1 MKMLDEGHSSHQA
14 AASRAHEAQPQL
26 ASLRTALPTVTRLRA
41 FARLLCLDA
50 TQADDLVALT
60 LLRASPTM
68 RPSRIGPELSAWL
81 FGRLCSYYD
90 SEFAKC
96 SKPSAQLSALPLSGR
111 SDALLALARL
121 SPRERKALLLVEAA
135 RFSVEEA
142 ARISHCTA
150 VEFRLLLGGAR
161 TGFANAMVAFD
172 GQTSTRA
179 FL

>member
-1 MKMLDEGHSSHQA
+1 MKMLDEGHNSDQA
-14 AASRAHEAQPQL
+14 AASCAREAQPQL

-68 RPSRIGPELSAWL
+68 KPSCIGPELSAWL

-90 SEFAKC
+90 SEFAKR
-96 SKPSAQLSALPLSGR
+96 SKPSAQVSALPLSGR
-111 SDALLALARL
+111 GDALLALARL
-121 SPRERKALLLVEAA
+121 SSREREALLLVEAA

-142 ARISHCTA
+142 ACISHCTA
-150 VEFRLLLGGAR
+150 AEFRLLLGGAR
-161 TGFANAMVAFD
+161 IGFAHAMIAID
-172 GQTSTRA
+172 GPTT
-179 FL
+179 LNG